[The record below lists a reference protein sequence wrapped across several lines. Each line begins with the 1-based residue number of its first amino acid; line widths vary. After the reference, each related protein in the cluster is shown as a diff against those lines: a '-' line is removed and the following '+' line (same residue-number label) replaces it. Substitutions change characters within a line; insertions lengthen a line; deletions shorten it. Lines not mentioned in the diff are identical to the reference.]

1 MRCIQLNRF
10 TDLSVCMYAITISY
24 EMLGLHNGDIDL
36 ILETLAACGEN
47 VTSANYNM

>member
-1 MRCIQLNRF
+1 
-10 TDLSVCMYAITISY
+10 
-24 EMLGLHNGDIDL
+24 MLGLHNGDIDL